1 MFESTFP
8 KKWAEEIISR
18 MQRYYRAKFSAT
30 FPIAQGQSPEEYED
44 DLITTACEVFEGLS
58 PDDIKRGL
66 ARMKRSTF
74 CPVFPEFRG
83 WCEPESEDWLGAHE
97 AWSIAE
103 KSIGFD
109 GEELTVVWTEQ
120 MAQAFSRCE
129 SLVKTGDKFQRAE
142 AKRIF
147 CDAYDRLVTQAK
159 DQGLRPVYTTSL
171 GIDADQRIT
180 AIQQAELDGFLPAP
194 EAAALLEYKQS
205 TAERDADA
213 QKYKTIAQMAL
224 EKLGPL
230 IKHKQPVNKMQPEHK
245 EKQNWETV
253 EENHIDPFDDIEQ
266 YKSNLAN
273 DGKPV
278 PGAVKKWEMTLAQM
292 VEKRRAMM
300 SGENAA

>member
-1 MFESTFP
+1 MCEFTLE
-8 KKWAEEIISR
+8 AAMRLISKMR
-18 MQRYYRAKFSAT
+18 INYGKKFSDQWVGVEVLDLAHEMVDT
-30 FPIAQGQSPEEYED
+30 YQGLTVED
-44 DLITTACEVFEGLS
+44 FQ
-58 PDDIKRGL
+58 RGIN
-66 ARMKRSTF
+66 RMSREQWPPTI
-74 CPVFPEFRG
+74 PEFRS
-83 WCEPESEDWLGAHE
+83 WCLPQTDEWLGSHE
-97 AWSIAE
+97 AWAIAE
-103 KSIGFD
+103 KSVGFD

-171 GIDADQRIT
+171 GIDVDQRIT

-194 EAAALLEYKQS
+194 DAAALLEYKQS

-230 IKHKQPVNKMQPEHK
+230 IKHKQPINKMQPEHK
-245 EKQNWETV
+245 EKQNWETI
-253 EENHIDPFDDIEQ
+253 EENHIDPFDNIEQ
-266 YKSNLAN
+266 YKENLAK
-273 DGKPV
+273 DGKAV